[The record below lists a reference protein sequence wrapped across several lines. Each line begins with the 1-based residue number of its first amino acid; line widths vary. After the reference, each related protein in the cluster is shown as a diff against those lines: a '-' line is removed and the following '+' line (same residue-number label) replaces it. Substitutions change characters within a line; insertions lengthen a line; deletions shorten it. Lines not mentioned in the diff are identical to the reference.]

1 MARPTG
7 WCLVGF
13 RPDWKMGAQGAI
25 STVESQRPR
34 PTGKNQRDRE
44 GRGGGGDQPPKLR
57 PAIHRR
63 AARPCAASSAAMFMS
78 RLPGALARAF
88 CLRRCERRSFRVHV
102 VVPDDSGDLESI
114 FQHSPAPSS
123 SSTRTAV
130 QILYSSGTSM
140 SISVQDVNVLERRC
154 SWGRRSSLDA
164 LVSSVLDEDV
174 RHREGL
180 VCEPRRGSR
189 LAAW

>member
-1 MARPTG
+1 M
-7 WCLVGF
+7 
-13 RPDWKMGAQGAI
+13 AI
-25 STVESQRPR
+25 STVESQRR
-34 PTGKNQRDRE
+34 RLTGKNKGERKAGE
-44 GRGGGGDQPPKLR
+44 AAVISTPKLR

-63 AARPCAASSAAMFMS
+63 AARSCAASSAAMFMS

-123 SSTRTAV
+123 SSTRTAIR
-130 QILYSSGTSM
+130 ILYSSGASM

-154 SWGRRSSLDA
+154 S
-164 LVSSVLDEDV
+164 
-174 RHREGL
+174 
-180 VCEPRRGSR
+180 
-189 LAAW
+189 